1 MKTKLPKI
9 LRFVAFFILLILI
22 LNAVSQPLVSV
33 SSIDYNLIAGFYEEP
48 EETLDA
54 VYIGSSNCFVF
65 WNSLFAWE
73 EYGIC
78 VYPYASSSQP
88 FYAAEYLIRECR
100 KTQPD
105 AVYVVNIN
113 TMINDVIAYQKMHWL
128 LDYMPFSF
136 NKLALTDYLCDV
148 GDLTLEDRLEY
159 YFHIIRYHD
168 RWEDLLPADFQRAEL
183 WRKGAS
189 LYNPY
194 LSKQQNISAAYLTTP
209 ETTALPDKL
218 QACIDSLLDYCEAEN
233 LKVLFV
239 TVPQARENLEEVKMY
254 NTFNQMARERG
265 FATLD
270 LLHNIEELNLD
281 TTQDFYNEEHTN
293 IHGSLKFT
301 HYLSRYLVQQFGLQD
316 KRGDE
321 SYSAWQEAFTRYY
334 RTTSLYALPFELDP
348 HSRNYDLSVPDELS
362 AVAKQ
367 GQVTVQWR
375 PVDGAQGYAVFRKAP
390 NVAWKQVTV
399 TDQTSYTDTTC
410 KAGTEYTYI
419 VVPYTSGENKTLYGN
434 FLNSGVKAKP

>member
-9 LRFVAFFILLILI
+9 LRFTALLILLILI
-22 LNAVSQPLVSV
+22 LNAVADPLISV

-88 FYAAEYLIRECR
+88 FYAAQYLIKECR

-105 AVYVVNIN
+105 AVYIININ
-113 TMINDVIAYQKMHWL
+113 TMVNDVIAYKDMHWL
-128 LDYMPFSF
+128 LDYMPFSL
-136 NKLALTDYLCDV
+136 NKIAMTDYLCDV
-148 GDLTLEDRLEY
+148 GELDLEDRLEY

-168 RWEDLLPADFQRAEL
+168 RWEGLVPADFERAEL

-194 LSKQQNISAAYLTTP
+194 LSKQENIAQAYLTTP
-209 ETTALPDKL
+209 ETTILSEKL
-218 QACIDSLLDYCEAEN
+218 NACIESLLDYCEKED
-233 LKVLFV
+233 LQVLFV
-239 TVPQARENLEEVKMY
+239 TVPQARESLEEVKMY
-254 NTFNQMARERG
+254 NTFNQMAQERG

-270 LLHNIEELNLD
+270 LLHNAQALNLD
-281 TTQDFYNEEHTN
+281 LTQDFYNEEHTN

-301 HYLSRYLVQQFGLQD
+301 HYLSRYLIEHFGLKD
-316 KRGDE
+316 KRNDE
-321 SYSAWQEAFTRYY
+321 SYSHWQKAFTRYY
-334 RTTSLYALPFELDP
+334 RTTSLYTLPFELDP
-348 HSRNYDLSVPDELS
+348 HSRSYDLPSPDGLN
-362 AVAKQ
+362 AAANK
-367 GQVTVQWR
+367 GQVKVSWQDVAR
-375 PVDGAQGYAVFRKAP
+375 ADGYAIFRKAP
-390 NVAWKQVTV
+390 GVAWTQISVTGE
-399 TDQTSYTDTTC
+399 TSYTDTTC

-419 VVPYTSGENKTLYGN
+419 VVPYITNEGQTLYGN
-434 FLNSGVKAKP
+434 FLTAGVKAKP